1 MSKVNIEFT
10 LFSAFYSPLISTMT
24 GGFLTD
30 EGLEYEW
37 RVSAPGVSAIESLK
51 KGEADVVQ
59 STLSQGFTSLNK
71 GQAPGC
77 VHFAQ
82 VNGTDGFFITARAA
96 DDSFDWH
103 KLEGADVL
111 VHHGGQPM
119 TMFRYGCH
127 KAGIDINKINIIDAG
142 NGAQMDKAFREGM
155 GDYIHQQGPAPQQ
168 LQADGQGYVVAALG
182 TPIGRC
188 AFSSLA
194 STPEFLNSDIAPA
207 FTRAFARAKAYL
219 CEASAAEIAAA
230 QKPLFPNIDEAVL
243 ADCIASYQEIGCWR
257 GSIDITP
264 QGYEAMLDIFDFD
277 NKLKARYAYDQIC
290 ASPPRY
296 DI

>member
-1 MSKVNIEFT
+1 
-10 LFSAFYSPLISTMT
+10 
-24 GGFLTD
+24 
-30 EGLEYEW
+30 
-37 RVSAPGVSAIESLK
+37 
-51 KGEADVVQ
+51 
-59 STLSQGFTSLNK
+59 
-71 GQAPGC
+71 
-77 VHFAQ
+77 
-82 VNGTDGFFITARAA
+82 
-96 DDSFDWH
+96 
-103 KLEGADVL
+103 
-111 VHHGGQPM
+111 
-119 TMFRYGCH
+119 
-127 KAGIDINKINIIDAG
+127 
-142 NGAQMDKAFREGM
+142 MDKAFREGM

-182 TPIGRC
+182 TPIGAC

-230 QKPLFPNIDEAVL
+230 QKPLFPNINEAVL